1 VERTIW
7 RREICIAM
15 RCDFR
20 VSFLLILSSC
30 ERFSSKN
37 TQENPT
43 FSRFFWVAAQTLMD
57 VGSEVWKFVE

>member
-1 VERTIW
+1 VERAIW
-7 RREICIAM
+7 RRGICIAM

-20 VSFLLILSSC
+20 VSFLLIYHRVSIF
-30 ERFSSKN
+30 RQN
-37 TQENPT
+37 TPENPS